1 MEHLNKKKRTQ
12 KLFLFSNVPPV
23 ERVVDVLPETG
34 NDGTPTHMWNPPL
47 MDVLNI
53 EEGTYEWQRI
63 LNRVVD
69 RRWIEV
75 DRVSD
80 AIELSVGVKRWPRRD
95 SE

>member
-1 MEHLNKKKRTQ
+1 M
-12 KLFLFSNVPPV
+12 F
-23 ERVVDVLPETG
+23 
-34 NDGTPTHMWNPPL
+34 
-47 MDVLNI
+47 LNI
-53 EEGTYEWQRI
+53 EEEETYEWQRI